1 MKVILCFKQLQL
13 GELSY
18 QNGVYQYNSNVNDE
32 KKFENYL
39 NFANYKLFASRGRTS
54 RTLEEPFATIV
65 KDIRLRPDL
74 LGLCLLTSNSSD
86 FEVLCE
92 YAKTNQ
98 FNQGYHLIYKD

>member
-74 LGLCLLTSNSSD
+74 LELCSLTSNSSD
-86 FEVLCE
+86 FEILCE

>member
-65 KDIRLRPDL
+65 KDIRQRPDL
-74 LGLCLLTSNSSD
+74 LGLCS
-86 FEVLCE
+86 
-92 YAKTNQ
+92 
-98 FNQGYHLIYKD
+98 

>member
-54 RTLEEPFATIV
+54 RTLEEPFVTIV
-65 KDIRLRPDL
+65 KDIKQRPDL
-74 LGLCLLTSNSSD
+74 LELCLLTSNSSD
-86 FEVLCE
+86 FEILCE

>member
-39 NFANYKLFASRGRTS
+39 NFANYKLFASRGRSS

-65 KDIRLRPDL
+65 KDIWQIPGL
-74 LGLCLLTSNSSD
+74 LGLCSLTSNSSD

>member
-13 GELSY
+13 GEMSY

-65 KDIRLRPDL
+65 KDIRQRPDL
-74 LGLCLLTSNSSD
+74 LGLCS
-86 FEVLCE
+86 
-92 YAKTNQ
+92 
-98 FNQGYHLIYKD
+98 